1 MSPHVG
7 AAVYKQGLRAPTSQ
21 IKTLDLI
28 TIRVHQSG
36 NSSPWHIQMMEYHDG
51 EIYIQV

>member
-1 MSPHVG
+1 MAPHVG
-7 AAVYKQGLRAPTSQ
+7 SAVYEKGLRTPTSQ

-36 NSSPWHIQMMEYHDG
+36 NSTAHPGIFR
-51 EIYIQV
+51 